1 VKDGVAVG
9 CGVQRPRQLSCL
21 VSLRWGAARSS
32 RKEGKAGE
40 TLISGLI
47 EDALKMPFT
56 VFTTAQKERLLKWH
70 HSLAGEGA
78 DGGGGGDDDSQSESA
93 SNAPRPYTCLDI
105 TTEGYMSLLDDSNG
119 AVREDVKAD
128 VRTARSIRQSL
139 ADGREVVV
147 ALNPDDSVASVN
159 AAAS

>member
-1 VKDGVAVG
+1 V
-9 CGVQRPRQLSCL
+9 
-21 VSLRWGAARSS
+21 
-32 RKEGKAGE
+32 
-40 TLISGLI
+40 

-70 HSLAGEGA
+70 HALAGEGGSG
-78 DGGGGGDDDSQSESA
+78 DGASGDDSQSESA

-105 TTEGYMSLLDDSNG
+105 TTEGYMSLLDDASG

-128 VRTARSIRQSL
+128 IRTARSIRQSL

-147 ALNPDDSVASVN
+147 ALNPDDSVASIN